1 MAANCGM
8 STQGK
13 YISTLTLTDV
23 YSGWTENRTLL
34 NKAQRWVKEAVL
46 IKKMTTALLDRKTI
60 AQSEEL
66 PDITDLKEK
75 KQELL

>member
-1 MAANCGM
+1 M

-23 YSGWTENRTLL
+23 YSDWTENRALL
-34 NKAQRWVKEAVL
+34 NKAQRWVKEAVADV
-46 IKKMTTALLDRKTI
+46 KKMTTALLNRKTI